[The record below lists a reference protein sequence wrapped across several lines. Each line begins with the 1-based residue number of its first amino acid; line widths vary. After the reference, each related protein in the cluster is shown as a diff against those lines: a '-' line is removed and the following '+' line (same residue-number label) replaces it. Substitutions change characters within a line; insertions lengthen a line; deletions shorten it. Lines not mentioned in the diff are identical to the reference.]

1 MREPR
6 RTSQRGAVQPT
17 VVFTDPLAA
26 PDRFGR
32 RAAWLFGGIA
42 LLGLGLHALAAPHYH
57 FFRDE
62 LYFLACGRHLDFGYV
77 DQPPLG
83 PWMARATELLT
94 GGSLVGM
101 RLPMAVIGCLTALL
115 GSLLARELGGGLF
128 AQALAGLAVLLAPV
142 FLGMSGYFSMNALDQ
157 FLWAAGSYAL
167 LLRDHR
173 GEPRFWLLF
182 GVIAGVGLANKL
194 TILFFGLGLAVGW
207 LVGPLRRD
215 FTSRWPWLG
224 LALALLLG
232 FPYLLWQLHHGWP
245 TLEFYR
251 HYTHDKLAPLSLA
264 ASLGQQALN
273 LGPLAVPL
281 ALLGLVR
288 LLRGRERWL
297 GAAALCVLAACL
309 WTHAKAYTFSPM
321 ATPLFSAGA
330 VGLEQLLHRK
340 PWLRA
345 VSLLAVGASGLALAP
360 LALALLPVDEL
371 ARYWAVVNGN
381 APEAERHRPGVL
393 PQYFAD
399 QFGWEEMVDQVA
411 AIYRQLPEKGAAILA
426 NNYGE
431 AGAIDHYGPARG
443 LPRALSGHNNY
454 VLWRPA
460 PGEGTV
466 AVTVGIDPESLRRS
480 YREVTEVGRTHCRY
494 CMPEENDAPLC
505 VVRKPKGTL
514 SETWPALRHFD

>member
-1 MREPR
+1 MPVPR
-6 RTSQRGAVQPT
+6 SVG
-17 VVFTDPLAA
+17 DLLAA
-26 PDRFGR
+26 PDRLGR
-32 RAAWLFGGIA
+32 REGWLFGGIA
-42 LLGLGLHALAAPHYH
+42 LLGLGLHALGAPHYH

-62 LYFLACGRHLDFGYV
+62 FYFLACGHHLDFGYV

-83 PWMARATELLT
+83 PWMARATEVVT

-101 RLPMAVIGCLTALL
+101 RMPMAVIGCLTALL
-115 GSLLARELGGGLF
+115 GSLIARELGGGLF

-157 FLWAAGSYAL
+157 LLWAAGSYVL

-173 GEPRFWLLF
+173 DEPRLWLLF

-194 TILFFGLGLAVGW
+194 TILFFGFGIAVGW
-207 LVGPLRRD
+207 LAGPLRRD
-215 FTSRWPWLG
+215 FSTRWPWL
-224 LALALLLG
+224 ALVIALLLG
-232 FPYLLWQLHHGWP
+232 FPYLVWQVHHGWP

-251 HYTHDKLAPLSLA
+251 HYTRDKLAPLSLA
-264 ASLGQQALN
+264 ALGGQQAMN
-273 LGPLAVPL
+273 LGPLVVPI
-281 ALLGLVR
+281 ALLGLIH

-297 GAAALCVLAACL
+297 GAAALCVFAASL
-309 WTHAKAYTFSPM
+309 WTHAKAYTSSPM
-321 ATPLFSAGA
+321 AIPLCSAGA
-330 VGLEQLLHRK
+330 VGVEQFLNGK

-345 VSLLAVGASGLALAP
+345 LSLLAVVASSLTLAP
-360 LALALLPVDEL
+360 FALALLPVDEL
-371 ARYWAVVNGN
+371 ARGWAVVNGN
-381 APEAERHRPGVL
+381 AAESERHRRGVL

-411 AIYRQLPEKGAAILA
+411 AIYRQLPERDAAILA

-454 VLWRPA
+454 FFWRPTPDQGA
-460 PGEGTV
+460 V
-466 AVTVGIDPESLRRS
+466 AVTVGIDPEQLRRS
-480 YREVTEVGRTHCRY
+480 YWEVTEVGRTHCRY

-505 VVRKPKGTL
+505 IARRPKATL
-514 SETWPALRHFD
+514 SESWPALRHFD